1 MQKHKND
8 LIFKLEGKT
17 SAMAETLRKI
27 DDKYVDFS
35 LMSCFKIN
43 LFLLFTWS
51 KIILTIKESPIL
63 WGIFWT
69 TVEVDFNG
77 HQSKNQNKFLFYKVS
92 GPLFF
97 F

>member
-17 SAMAETLRKI
+17 SAMAETLRKL

-43 LFLLFTWS
+43 LF
-51 KIILTIKESPIL
+51 IIYMVKDNPE
-63 WGIFWT
+63 
-69 TVEVDFNG
+69 N
-77 HQSKNQNKFLFYKVS
+77 
-92 GPLFF
+92 
-97 F
+97 

>member
-17 SAMAETLRKI
+17 SSMAETLRKL

-63 WGIFWT
+63 
-69 TVEVDFNG
+69 
-77 HQSKNQNKFLFYKVS
+77 
-92 GPLFF
+92 
-97 F
+97 

>member
-17 SAMAETLRKI
+17 SAMAETLRKL

-43 LFLLFTWS
+43 IFIIYTT
-51 KIILTIKESPIL
+51 KIILTIKENPIL

-77 HQSKNQNKFLFYKVS
+77 HQSKNQNMFLFDKVS